1 MHSGCELGSCPHL
14 AMGWV
19 STPFG
24 NRILPRAA
32 SGGSGK
38 KGVFSRRETRK
49 HVDWNSALCS
59 SLPPRNQIQ
68 MPPVP
73 AACLATQL
81 QVCARLSERDARHR
95 DVLHPSAPSPS
106 YPLINRA
113 SSGRTGDVVAGR
125 GITRVHAAP
134 GSSCADV
141 P

>member
-1 MHSGCELGSCPHL
+1 
-14 AMGWV
+14 
-19 STPFG
+19 
-24 NRILPRAA
+24 
-32 SGGSGK
+32 
-38 KGVFSRRETRK
+38 
-49 HVDWNSALCS
+49 
-59 SLPPRNQIQ
+59 

-125 GITRVHAAP
+125 GVTRVHAAP